1 MGTLAGDALL
11 HLLPH
16 ALLPDHGASS
26 EPHQEHLHRRAVWLG
41 LAAAAAVMG
50 FYFFEKLINI
60 IQAWRSRRKLR
71 AEKTGVGGEGEG
83 GGRTPPRIVLEGH
96 AVSDRVRGEPKCI
109 QKYSSY
115 CVEDLKAG
123 EGRNNSL
130 KLNNNS
136 VAAAELQ
143 QNNNG
148 EKVII
153 SQHEVVHHGHSH
165 AHSHLHSAPRNMS
178 SVAWMVILG
187 DGIHNLADGM
197 AIGVAF
203 ASGTWS
209 GVSTSV
215 AVLCHELPHEI
226 GQIWN
231 Y

>member
-1 MGTLAGDALL
+1 
-11 HLLPH
+11 
-16 ALLPDHGASS
+16 
-26 EPHQEHLHRRAVWLG
+26 
-41 LAAAAAVMG
+41 MG

-71 AEKTGVGGEGEG
+71 AEKTGVSGEGGG
-83 GGRTPPRIVLEGH
+83 GGRTPPWIVMEGH
-96 AVSDRVRGEPKCI
+96 TVSDRVRGEPKCI

-115 CVEDLKAG
+115 CVDDLNPG
-123 EGRNNSL
+123 DVGNNTL
-130 KLNNNS
+130 KINNNS
-136 VAAAELQ
+136 VGAAEYQ

-153 SQHEVVHHGHSH
+153 SQHEVSHHGHSH

-226 GQIWN
+226 GQI
-231 Y
+231 

>member
-1 MGTLAGDALL
+1 
-11 HLLPH
+11 
-16 ALLPDHGASS
+16 
-26 EPHQEHLHRRAVWLG
+26 
-41 LAAAAAVMG
+41 MG

-60 IQAWRSRRKLR
+60 LQAWRSRRKLR
-71 AEKTGVGGEGEG
+71 SEKTGE
-83 GGRTPPRIVLEGH
+83 TPPKIVMEGH
-96 AVSDRVRGEPKCI
+96 EISERVRGEPKCI

-115 CVEDLKAG
+115 CVDDLKTE
-123 EGRNNSL
+123 EGRSNRL

-136 VAAAELQ
+136 VAAGELQ

-153 SQHEVVHHGHSH
+153 SQHEVPHHGHSH

-226 GQIWN
+226 GLTWS